1 MTIEELKK
9 RFVVKTEK
17 PTPEDFNTFKIIE
30 PYIDDEIYYIYFK
43 NNAEF
48 KLFHYLESSQNYKSK
63 EELFGIDT
71 EQTEIYIQ
79 NPETKTIKYIQKK
92 LPKKWVISDKKIK
105 REIDVFITNVND
117 ENKQLLHTLYMKTR
131 KK

>member
-9 RFVVKTEK
+9 RFVVETEK
-17 PTPEDFNTFKIIE
+17 PTPEDFKTFKVIE
-30 PYIDDEIYYIYFK
+30 PYIADEIYYIYFK
-43 NNAEF
+43 DYSEY
-48 KLFHYLESSQNYKSK
+48 KLFRYLETSKDYKSK

-71 EQTEIYIQ
+71 ELTETYIQ

-105 REIDVFITNVND
+105 REIDVFITNIND
-117 ENKQLLHTLYMKTR
+117 ENKQLLHTLYLKTR